1 MPEKTVQKESGKK
14 PVPSKKPKPQ
24 QEVVVQIPLSELHP
38 FPDHPFQVREDAS
51 MQETA
56 ESVKEYGVLVPAL
69 ARPREDG
76 GYELIAGHRRK
87 HACELAGLATM
98 PVIVRDI
105 DRDAATI
112 IMVDSNLQRENILPS
127 ERAKA
132 YKMKMEAIKRQ
143 GARTDLTSPKI
154 SAKFRSDDEVGQD
167 AGVSGDTIRNYIAL
181 TQLVPELQQMVDEKK
196 IALSPA
202 YQLAAL
208 TPKEQGLLLETID
221 SEQATPSLSQAQRMK
236 KLSQSGELNE
246 DAMLSIMMEQK
257 KPEKND
263 ITDACDSGAAA
274 RHEKGGGRMT
284 YIENIFLCMVS
295 PLLVAALCMGRRQ
308 LRFFLFCIAGMGVC
322 LLSAYINTFLAAV
335 CQADALAATAEIA
348 PVVEEMMK
356 LLPLVFYLLVFEPER
371 DKIKAA
377 AITLSLTFA
386 TFENVCYLI
395 QNGADRFSF
404 IFFRGFGTGAMHVLC
419 GLIVGGGLAYT
430 WQRTWLKIAGTCGL
444 LGAAI
449 TLHAIYNLLIA
460 YGGAAQYVAYA
471 LPVLLVAAGKLSA
484 FRLSQRE

>member
-1 MPEKTVQKESGKK
+1 MTEKTAQKEPGKK

-24 QEVVVQIPLSELHP
+24 QEVVIQIPLSELHP

-246 DAMLSIMMEQK
+246 DTMLSIMMEQK

-263 ITDACDSGAAA
+263 ITLSGEKLRKYFPRSYKAKYTKQAEDIRESVRVLKEKLTEILENRSERNRWISQFTQFSTLETLDRRA
-274 RHEKGGGRMT
+274 LIHMVQSIRVRGKKELDITFTHEDEYKKA
-284 YIENIFLCMVS
+284 LQ
-295 PLLVAALCMGRRQ
+295 LL
-308 LRFFLFCIAGMGVC
+308 
-322 LLSAYINTFLAAV
+322 
-335 CQADALAATAEIA
+335 ALAAQQKDYEQR
-348 PVVEEMMK
+348 K
-356 LLPLVFYLLVFEPER
+356 
-371 DKIKAA
+371 
-377 AITLSLTFA
+377 
-386 TFENVCYLI
+386 
-395 QNGADRFSF
+395 
-404 IFFRGFGTGAMHVLC
+404 
-419 GLIVGGGLAYT
+419 VG
-430 WQRTWLKIAGTCGL
+430 
-444 LGAAI
+444 
-449 TLHAIYNLLIA
+449 
-460 YGGAAQYVAYA
+460 
-471 LPVLLVAAGKLSA
+471 
-484 FRLSQRE
+484 

>member
-1 MPEKTVQKESGKK
+1 MRRGTYRRCPSQPASRGAPSPSPSPHSRWQDRRDGAARSGRDLDAAHAFNRADDVQHAAASAGTKVHRLDSLVLQRVMQRRNMTLGEIDNMDIVAHAGAVRRRVVVAKDG
-14 PVPSKKPKPQ
+14 Q
-24 QEVVVQIPLSELHP
+24 LRQDARRDLHDIGHEVVGNAVRGFADEAALVRADGVKVAQQHDRQLIVSLRSIAQDLL
-38 FPDHPFQVREDAS
+38 DHVLRPAV
-51 MQETA
+51 
-56 ESVKEYGVLVPAL
+56 GVGAVAGGCVLLEGHIL
-69 ARPREDG
+69 ARAVNRRRGAKDQAMHAVLFHDLEQRQRRIEVVAVVRDRLLHRLADRLQP
-76 GYELIAGHRRK
+76 RRK
-87 HACELAGLATM
+87 HACELAGLTTM

-221 SEQATPSLSQAQRMK
+221 SEQTTPSLSQAQRMK

-246 DAMLSIMMEQK
+246 DTMLSIMMEQK

-263 ITDACDSGAAA
+263 ITLSG
-274 RHEKGGGRMT
+274 EKLRKYFPRSYT
-284 YIENIFLCMVS
+284 PFQIENTIF
-295 PLLVAALCMGRRQ
+295 
-308 LRFFLFCIAGMGVC
+308 
-322 LLSAYINTFLAAV
+322 
-335 CQADALAATAEIA
+335 
-348 PVVEEMMK
+348 K
-356 LLPLVFYLLVFEPER
+356 LLDAWQKKRQR
-371 DKIKAA
+371 DQ
-377 AITLSLTFA
+377 S
-386 TFENVCYLI
+386 
-395 QNGADRFSF
+395 R
-404 IFFRGFGTGAMHVLC
+404 
-419 GLIVGGGLAYT
+419 
-430 WQRTWLKIAGTCGL
+430 
-444 LGAAI
+444 
-449 TLHAIYNLLIA
+449 
-460 YGGAAQYVAYA
+460 
-471 LPVLLVAAGKLSA
+471 
-484 FRLSQRE
+484 